1 MGTED
6 SEGMKYGNRR
16 QRGGEVW
23 EPKTARGE
31 VWEPK
36 TARG

>member
-16 QRGGEVW
+16 QRGMKYGDRRQRGDDVW
-23 EPKTARGE
+23 EPKTARG
-31 VWEPK
+31 
-36 TARG
+36 